1 MRIALVVLALLAV
14 PAMALGTTIQLRVN
28 GATEVTDAV
37 AGQTLAVAVSIEGA
51 PEDVAAFDGF
61 LTASASN
68 VLSVTARAFGP
79 QGFGGFPT
87 SVSIVG
93 PLNPSSPA
101 IGGLN
106 IAGNVVPG
114 DMGADKPVE
123 TISVLIGDGW
133 DGSELTLIVTGQ
145 IVSDGLG
152 NAMPLTASAPLVI
165 TPEPASLLLLGLG
178 GLFLR
183 RRRA

>member
-14 PAMALGTTIQLRVN
+14 PAMALGTTIQLRV
-28 GATEVTDAV
+28 GSEVHTIAAPGD
-37 AGQTLAVAVSIEGA
+37 TLAVAVSIEGA
-51 PEDVAAFDGF
+51 LEDVAAFDGF
-61 LTASASN
+61 LTADTNN
-68 VLSVTARAFGP
+68 VLSVTGRTFGP

-87 SVSIVG
+87 SASIIG

-106 IAGNVVPG
+106 IAGNVPP
-114 DMGADKPVE
+114 DSMGISNPVE
-123 TISVLIGDGW
+123 TINVLIANDW
-133 DGSELTLIVTGQ
+133 DGSTLTLIVTGQ
-145 IVSDGLG
+145 IVSDGAG
-152 NAMPLTASAPLVI
+152 NAIPLTASLPLTI